1 MGAGSD
7 VTTPSASED
16 TLAPLRAA
24 LAGRYEIE
32 REIGQGAFATVYLVH
47 DARHDRRV
55 KLQILHPPPEQQSR
69 ELRFIPVIRQIAL
82 LHLPPTLALPP
93 TRHDAAMTYSVVPH
107 VS

>member
-55 KLQILHPPPEQQSR
+55 ALKVLNADPNSQSG
-69 ELRFIPVIRQIAL
+69 ELRFIPEIRMAAR
-82 LHLPPTLALPP
+82 LH
-93 TRHDAAMTYSVVPH
+93 HPH
-107 VS
+107 HFPLHASRDGQS